1 MNRNVFKLIF
11 LFKNIQDSGL
21 ASMTSI
27 ITITG
32 LPSITGISPSS
43 GSTNGGTLVTITG
56 NGFSPKTTVTIG
68 NSQCNV
74 VSVVVNKLQ
83 CFTTARAE
91 GEYSVVIR
99 FKYDLL
105 FCVLEMKYFNI

>member
-1 MNRNVFKLIF
+1 MNCKVFKLIF
-11 LFKNIQDSGL
+11 LFKNIPDSGL

-32 LPSITGISPSS
+32 LRSITGISPSS

-56 NGFSPKTTVTIG
+56 NGFSPKTTVKIG

-74 VSVVVNKLQ
+74 VSVEVNKLQ
-83 CFTTARAE
+83 CFTTSRAE
-91 GEYSVVIR
+91 GDYSVIIR
-99 FKYDLL
+99 FR
-105 FCVLEMKYFNI
+105 